1 MKIERIHIKNR
12 YKNLNDFIFDF
23 EREKWE
29 MVLIGVNASGKSNFI
44 EAIFIIFRDLD
55 LECPPINKETGK
67 VLEYNIKYNCRGV
80 DIEIDYSSSNG
91 YSFIIDGAKKISKN
105 HFFKNKDK
113 YLPSH
118 VFTYYSGL
126 SDRLINL
133 YKDHKKHQF
142 EKMMNRSLK
151 YEDFNEIPRIFLVES
166 IHASFAIIALF
177 LFPDKEGDSLQFLKE
192 HLKISGFGSALF
204 KLKQPRWSKSRKEE
218 DVFWNTSGLV
228 RRFIEDLW
236 SFSTAPIFYQEQVST
251 ILNRKE
257 TLNRLFLFMKDQKA
271 FDDLMDVKMFYGKN
285 TVFNALCS
293 LHFSELV
300 EDKDVKM
307 KVEKE
312 GINGELSMEELSEGE
327 KQLITVFGLLKF
339 TKDEEALILL
349 DEPDTHLNPLWK
361 WKYHDFLKK
370 VVKDEDK
377 TQVVFCTHDPLVIGN
392 LEKSELKIFSKNE
405 KGDAEIRIPKIDPY
419 EMSVAKILTSEL
431 FGIPSIMSKYL
442 EDKLNRKRFLQT
454 RILKEIITK
463 KELEEYNELKSFLD
477 ERGFYETSI
486 DSRYNRFLS
495 LTSENEKFSTT
506 NYSDKDLKELDRIS
520 KEVMDK
526 IIEEETNQNKP

>member
-1 MKIERIHIKNR
+1 MKIERVHIKNR
-12 YKNLNDFIFDF
+12 YKNLNDFVFDF
-23 EREKWE
+23 EKDKWE
-29 MVLIGVNASGKSNFI
+29 MVLIGLNASGKSNFI

-55 LECPPINKETGK
+55 LECPPVNKEIGK

-80 DIEIDYSSSNG
+80 DIEVDYSSKNG
-91 YSFIIDGAKKISKN
+91 YLFITDGTTKISKN

-118 VFTYYSGL
+118 IFTYYSGL
-126 SDRLINL
+126 SDRLVNL
-133 YKDHKKHQF
+133 YKDHKRHQF
-142 EKMMNRSLK
+142 EKMMDRSLK
-151 YEDFNEIPRIFLVES
+151 YEDFNEIPRIFLVEP
-166 IHASFAIIALF
+166 IHASFALIAFF
-177 LFPDKEGDSLQFLKE
+177 LFQGEEEESLQFLKD
-192 HLKISGFGSALF
+192 HLKITGFGSALF
-204 KLKQPRWSKSRKEE
+204 KLKQPKWSKSRKGE
-218 DVFWNTSGLV
+218 DVFWNTDGLV

-236 SFSTAPIFYQEQVST
+236 FFSTAPIFFQEQINT

-257 TLNRLFLFMKDQKA
+257 TLNRLFLFIKDQKA
-271 FDDLMDVKMFYGKN
+271 FDDLMDVKMFHGKN
-285 TVFNALCS
+285 TAFNALSS

-300 EDKDVKM
+300 DDKDVKM
-307 KVEKE
+307 KVIKE
-312 GINGELSMEELSEGE
+312 GINGELSMGELSEGE

-361 WKYHDFLKK
+361 WKYHDFLRK
-370 VVKDEDK
+370 VIKDEDK
-377 TQVVFCTHDPLVIGN
+377 TQVIFCTHDPLVIGN
-392 LEKSELKIFSKNE
+392 LERSEVRIFSKNE
-405 KGDAEIRIPKIDPY
+405 NGDAIIKTPKIDPY

-442 EDKLNRKRFLQT
+442 EDKLNMKRFLQT
-454 RILKEIITK
+454 KVLKGTVSEEEFI
-463 KELEEYNELKSFLD
+463 EYNDLKLFLD

-495 LTSENEKFSTT
+495 LTSENEKFVTT
-506 NYSDKDLKELDRIS
+506 NYSDADLKELDRIS

-526 IIEEETNQNKP
+526 IIEEENQSN